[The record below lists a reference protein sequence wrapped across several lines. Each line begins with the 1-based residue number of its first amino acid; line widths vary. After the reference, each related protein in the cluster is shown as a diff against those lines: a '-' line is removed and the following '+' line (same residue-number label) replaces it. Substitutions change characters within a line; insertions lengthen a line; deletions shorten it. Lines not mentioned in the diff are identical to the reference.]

1 MARLCRR
8 RAHKTFQQGAGVYY
22 YSSAR
27 SAALVQG
34 ARPTPY
40 WPCEGRAHGQF
51 SGAMEETEKGQKVS
65 TYKSSD
71 VFVHLATI
79 KIGRAASVDE
89 EPTTTIPIS
98 IALQKAST

>member
-1 MARLCRR
+1 MQT
-8 RAHKTFQQGAGVYY
+8 HIGGNVFIHAGV
-22 YSSAR
+22 SQRCRAIDEE
-27 SAALVQG
+27 
-34 ARPTPY
+34 PTPVTLHA
-40 WPCEGRAHGQF
+40 ESKHTKRS
-51 SGAMEETEKGQKVS
+51 SGAMEERSEKGQKVS
-65 TYKSSD
+65 TYILSD